1 MDIPD
6 DSKDFKVLD
15 SNALDQIRQRTEILN
30 RINNCIP
37 VHTVTYKP
45 PEVVIPPNPI
55 HETNRLLEEQNDNI
69 ADLSTKLEEANSEIS
84 KQTKELKSIHYENLK
99 LNAQID
105 TLNKTIDSQND
116 ELERL
121 RNINAELKLANKT
134 LEKSNKS
141 NRGYWIKTILIG
153 IFTTVLGFLLGKYL

>member
-6 DSKDFKVLD
+6 DPNDFKVLD

-55 HETNRLLEEQNDNI
+55 HETNRLLEEQNDKI
-69 ADLSTKLEEANSEIS
+69 ADLSTKLEEANLEIS
-84 KQTKELKSIHYENLK
+84 KQTQELKSITINDKVEFSTYSNNIIIVTLFGGNEYK
-99 LNAQID
+99 LTEDDMYIV
-105 TLNKTIDSQND
+105 KFM
-116 ELERL
+116 EE
-121 RNINAELKLANKT
+121 E
-134 LEKSNKS
+134 
-141 NRGYWIKTILIG
+141 
-153 IFTTVLGFLLGKYL
+153 